1 LLFLNKIINEKK
13 IKNYWFLEA
22 EALHVGELGQV
33 GVG

>member
-1 LLFLNKIINEKK
+1 MKK
-13 IKNYWFLEA
+13 KFKNYWFLEA